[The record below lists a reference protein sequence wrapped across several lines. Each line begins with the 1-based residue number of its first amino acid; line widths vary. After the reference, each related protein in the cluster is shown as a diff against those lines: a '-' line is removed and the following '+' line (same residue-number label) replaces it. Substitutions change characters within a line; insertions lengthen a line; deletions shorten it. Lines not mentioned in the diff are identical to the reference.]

1 MIFVYLIKH
10 FNMKYMKSIFNYLLV
25 VISISFLT
33 SCKNSNPVVYD
44 DPIPKHETFTID
56 SKILNEK
63 RIINVWVPKEYS
75 TSQDSLSVLYMP
87 DGGTK
92 EDFPH
97 IANTLDSLITS
108 KKIKPVILVGIENIQ
123 RRKDL
128 SPPTENEE
136 DKKIAD
142 VVGGSNQFRSFV
154 KDELFPEITKKYRTK
169 NNKGIIG
176 ESLAGLFI
184 METFLKQPEMF
195 DYYIAIDPSLWW
207 NDHKMLLNSK
217 NDLAKFPSTPKKLW
231 FAGSGASDILPYTDD
246 LKNIL
251 TQEKLPNLQ
260 WNYSPEP
267 KEEHAT
273 IYRATKEK
281 ALIWS
286 IGK

>member
-1 MIFVYLIKH
+1 
-10 FNMKYMKSIFNYLLV
+10 MKSIFNYLLV
-25 VISISFLT
+25 VISISFFT
-33 SCKNSNPVVYD
+33 SCKNSNLPVYN

-63 RIINVWVPKEYS
+63 RVINVWVPKEYS
-75 TSQDSLSVLYMP
+75 TSQDSLFVLYMP

-97 IANTLDSLITS
+97 IANTLDSLIIS

-142 VVGGSNQFRSFV
+142 VVGGSNEFRSLV

-207 NDHKMLLNSK
+207 NDHKMLLNAK
-217 NDLAKFPSTPKKLW
+217 NDLAKFPLTPKKLW

-251 TQEKLPNLQ
+251 TQEKLPNLK

>member
-1 MIFVYLIKH
+1 
-10 FNMKYMKSIFNYLLV
+10 MKLFFKLL
-25 VISISFLT
+25 FLVLSPFFLWNCKT
-33 SCKNSNPVVYD
+33 STYPEYN
-44 DPIPKHETFTID
+44 DPIPEHDSFTIH
-56 SKILNEK
+56 SNSLNET
-63 RIINVWVPKEYS
+63 RTINVWKPDYYS
-75 TSQDSLSVLYMP
+75 TSKDSFIVMYMP

-97 IANTLDSLITS
+97 IANTLNELIKT
-108 KKIKPVILVGIENIQ
+108 KKIPPMILVGIENIQ

-128 SPPTENEE
+128 SPLTENEE
-136 DKKIAD
+136 DKKIAPI
-142 VVGGSNQFRSFV
+142 VGGSSEFRSFINN
-154 KDELFPEITKKYRTK
+154 ELFPEITKRYRTTEK
-169 NNKGIIG
+169 KGIIG

-184 METFLKQPEMF
+184 VETFLKQPEMF

-207 NDHKMLLNSK
+207 NDHKMLLNAK
-217 NDLAKFPSTPKKLW
+217 NDLAKLPSTPKKLW

-286 IGK
+286 FNQ

>member
-1 MIFVYLIKH
+1 
-10 FNMKYMKSIFNYLLV
+10 MKYMKSIFNYLLV
-25 VISISFLT
+25 VISISFFT
-33 SCKNSNPVVYD
+33 SCKNSNLPVYN

-63 RIINVWVPKEYS
+63 RVINVWVPKEYS
-75 TSQDSLSVLYMP
+75 TSQDSLFVLYMP

-97 IANTLDSLITS
+97 IANTLDSLIIS

-142 VVGGSNQFRSFV
+142 VVGGSNEFRSLV

-207 NDHKMLLNSK
+207 NDHKMLLNAK
-217 NDLAKFPSTPKKLW
+217 NDLAKFPLTPKKLW

-251 TQEKLPNLQ
+251 TQEKLPNLK

>member
-1 MIFVYLIKH
+1 
-10 FNMKYMKSIFNYLLV
+10 MKYMKSIFNYLLV
-25 VISISFLT
+25 VISISFFT
-33 SCKNSNPVVYD
+33 SCKNSNLPVYN

-63 RIINVWVPKEYS
+63 RVINVWVPKEYS

-207 NDHKMLLNSK
+207 YDHKMLLNSK

>member
-1 MIFVYLIKH
+1 
-10 FNMKYMKSIFNYLLV
+10 MKSIFNYLFFILF
-25 VISISFLT
+25 ILFLT

-44 DPIPKHETFTID
+44 DPIPRHETFTID

-63 RIINVWVPKEYS
+63 RIINVWFPKEYP
-75 TSQDSLSVLYMP
+75 TSKDSLTVLYMP
-87 DGGTK
+87 DGGIK
-92 EDFPH
+92 EDFSH
-97 IANTLDSLITS
+97 VANTLEKLINS
-108 KKIKPVILVGIENIQ
+108 EKIKPVILVGIENIQ

-128 SPPTENEE
+128 TPITENEE
-136 DKKIAD
+136 DKKVAPI
-142 VVGGSNQFRSFV
+142 VGHSDEFRSFIN
-154 KDELFPEITKKYRTK
+154 DELFPEIAKKYRTQSQR
-169 NNKGIIG
+169 GIIG

-207 NDHKMLLNSK
+207 NDHKMLLNAK
-217 NDLAKFPSTPKKLW
+217 NDLAKFPSTPKELW
-231 FAGSGASDILPYTDD
+231 FAGSGTSDILPFTDD

-251 TQEKLPNLQ
+251 TQENLPNLQ

-273 IYRATKEK
+273 IYSATKEK

>member
-1 MIFVYLIKH
+1 MIFVYLNKY

-25 VISISFLT
+25 VISISFFT
-33 SCKNSNPVVYD
+33 SCKNSNLPVYN

-63 RIINVWVPKEYS
+63 RVINVWVPIEYS

-142 VVGGSNQFRSFV
+142 VVGGSNEFRSFV

-207 NDHKMLLNSK
+207 NDHKMLLNAK
-217 NDLAKFPSTPKKLW
+217 NDLAKFPLTPKKLW

-251 TQEKLPNLQ
+251 TQEKLPNLK

>member
-1 MIFVYLIKH
+1 
-10 FNMKYMKSIFNYLLV
+10 MKYMKSIFNYLLV
-25 VISISFLT
+25 VISISFFT
-33 SCKNSNPVVYD
+33 SCKNSNLPVYN

-63 RIINVWVPKEYS
+63 RVINVWVPIEYS

-142 VVGGSNQFRSFV
+142 VVGGSNEFRSFV

-207 NDHKMLLNSK
+207 NDHKMLLNAK
-217 NDLAKFPSTPKKLW
+217 NDLAKFPLTPKKLW
-231 FAGSGASDILPYTDD
+231 FAGSEASDILPYTDD

-251 TQEKLPNLQ
+251 TQEKLPNLK

>member
-1 MIFVYLIKH
+1 MKH
-10 FNMKYMKSIFNYLLV
+10 MKSIFNYLLL
-25 VISISFLT
+25 VIFISFFT
-33 SCKNSNPVVYD
+33 NCKNSNPPTYN

-63 RIINVWVPKEYS
+63 RIINVWTPKEYT
-75 TSQDSLSVLYMP
+75 TSKDSLTILYMP

-97 IANTLDSLITS
+97 IANTLDSLINS

-128 SPPTENEE
+128 SPVTENEE

-142 VVGGSNQFRSFV
+142 VVGGSTEFRKFIN
-154 KDELFPEITKKYRTK
+154 DELFPEVDKRYRTK
-169 NNKGIIG
+169 NEKGIIG

-184 METFLKQPEMF
+184 METFLKQPNMF

-207 NDHKMLLNSK
+207 NDHKMLLNAK
-217 NDLAKFPSTPKKLW
+217 NDLVKFPTTTKKLW
-231 FAGSGASDILPYTDD
+231 FAGSGASDILPFTDD

-251 TQEKLPNLQ
+251 AQEKLPKLQ

-267 KEEHAT
+267 NEEHAT
-273 IYRATKEK
+273 IYRSTKNK